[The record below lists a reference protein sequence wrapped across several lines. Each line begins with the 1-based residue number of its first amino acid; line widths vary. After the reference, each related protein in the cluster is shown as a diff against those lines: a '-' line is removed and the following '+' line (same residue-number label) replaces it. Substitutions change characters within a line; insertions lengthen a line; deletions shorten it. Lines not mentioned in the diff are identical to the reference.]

1 MAPHVAAF
9 AILLALASGAE
20 EQMWGPSDSV
30 KAFGAVEAA
39 LKKITGLPMS
49 HEESAKV
56 HKIADDVQ
64 KTIAVIESSTNM
76 TKAAR
81 NQKVAEVMTE
91 MKDLAADL
99 KKAKNEDATDE
110 TKMDHLKK
118 LKDELAEKKKELQKD
133 EAMIKLYSLQK
144 ELAEK
149 KLQLQKLIE
158 KKNQD
163 KASKSAVAQDA
174 KAENALV
181 SKLMNMTGSL
191 ANVSKKAELPAP
203 LKSALAEVKAFSK
216 KESDE
221 LAKMEKS
228 NKEMMASL
236 DAEMKKSLPTMGK
249 NDALAKGQQMM
260 NRLKKQEHRQFKKNE
275 AQKKTQLTELK
286 TIEDSIVQHDA
297 KKLTTVLQKMQRE
310 AKAASDA
317 ATGGFLH

>member
-1 MAPHVAAF
+1 
-9 AILLALASGAE
+9 
-20 EQMWGPSDSV
+20 
-30 KAFGAVEAA
+30 
-39 LKKITGLPMS
+39 
-49 HEESAKV
+49 
-56 HKIADDVQ
+56 
-64 KTIAVIESSTNM
+64 M

-81 NQKVAEVMTE
+81 NQKIAEVMTE
-91 MKDLAADL
+91 MKDLATDL
-99 KKAKNEDATDE
+99 KKAKIEEATDGD
-110 TKMDHLKK
+110 KMAKLKK

-133 EAMIKLYSLQK
+133 EAMIKLYTLQK

-174 KAENALV
+174 KAESALV

-191 ANVSKKAELPAP
+191 ANVSKTSELPAP

-221 LAKMEKS
+221 LAKLEKS
-228 NKEMMASL
+228 NKEMMATL
-236 DAEMKKSLPTMGK
+236 DAEMKKSVPTMGK

-260 NRLKKQEHRQFKKNE
+260 NRLKKQEHRQFKKAE

-286 TIEDSIVQHDA
+286 TVEESIEKHDA
-297 KKLTTVLQKMQRE
+297 KKLTAAQKKTQLTELKTVE
-310 AKAASDA
+310 ESI
-317 ATGGFLH
+317 